1 MEVMRLTEMVGI
13 YTPRYDMM
21 IFLIGYTRLILEE
34 GVKRKAKDDRLQYGT
49 IETYLKIIII

>member
-1 MEVMRLTEMVGI
+1 
-13 YTPRYDMM
+13 MM